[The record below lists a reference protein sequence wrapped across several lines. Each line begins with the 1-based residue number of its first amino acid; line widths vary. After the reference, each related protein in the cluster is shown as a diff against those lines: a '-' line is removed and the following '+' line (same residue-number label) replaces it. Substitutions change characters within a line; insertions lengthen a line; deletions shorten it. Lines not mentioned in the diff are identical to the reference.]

1 MKTFHPTFL
10 MLLCSGLLAMA
21 ITACAPV
28 ERLPFFADTRE
39 PSSFEKAGDPVIIPT
54 RVEIRGEQSEQAD
67 GSVPQEL
74 AVEEAVMLALR
85 HNSDL
90 RVNQLSPVISG
101 AFELIER
108 GVFDPE
114 IFAEARHFREKED
127 SDRGFTGVRRDD
139 STRETEIAAGVR
151 QILPSGTTLEA
162 AVGRETTVFDDDDE
176 EQEARVELSITQSLL
191 RGFGPSV
198 NLVSVRQA
206 EIDTLAS
213 IEELKGFINVLLA
226 DTETAY
232 WQYVLAL
239 KEIDIFVQS
248 LEVARKQREE
258 IELSIEV
265 GFLPEF
271 EAAAARAEEA
281 LRVQALIDAE
291 SLLEDRRLRL
301 LRLISPRLD
310 NLLDSRIMAV
320 TDPGV
325 SPQPIDNIEDR
336 LKLAEQ
342 IRPDL
347 GEARLRLHRNRLE
360 TIMTRN
366 GLLPR
371 LELFMTLG
379 KTGYG
384 DSFGD
389 SFGDVA
395 GDSYAITTGLRLSH
409 FLGNRAAEGANLAAF
424 AQRRQAEEAIENLR
438 QIVRLDVYLAINEAE
453 RLRRQI
459 EASRATRIFQ
469 EQTLKAEEERFEV
482 GSSTALLVAQA
493 QRDLLQAQIAEVETV
508 VNYRIALVQLYLV
521 EGSLIER
528 RGVQIAETRSGIG
541 L

>member
-1 MKTFHPTFL
+1 MIF
-10 MLLCSGLLAMA
+10 CGGLLAMV
-21 ITACAPV
+21 TAGCASV
-28 ERLPFFADTRE
+28 ERLPIFADTME
-39 PSSFEKAGDPVIIPT
+39 QPVFEKADDPALIPT
-54 RVEIRGEQSEQAD
+54 QLQIRGEPIMEKSESD
-67 GSVPQEL
+67 IPQEL
-74 AVEEAVMLALR
+74 AVEQAVMLALR

-90 RVNQLSPVISG
+90 QVNQLSPVIAG
-101 AFELIER
+101 TFELIER
-108 GVFDPE
+108 GVYDPE
-114 IFAEARHFREKED
+114 LFAELRYFREKRD
-127 SDRGFTGVRRDD
+127 SDRGGTIVRRDD
-139 STRETEIAAGVR
+139 STRETQFAAGVR

-162 AVGRETTVFDDDDE
+162 LVGRETTVFDEDDE
-176 EQEARVELSITQSLL
+176 EQEARAELSVTQSLL
-191 RGFGPSV
+191 RGFGSSV
-198 NLVSVRQA
+198 NLVSIRQA
-206 EIDTLAS
+206 EIDTMAS
-213 IEELKGFINVLLA
+213 IEELKGFINILLA

-232 WQYVLAL
+232 WQYVLAR
-239 KEIDIFVQS
+239 KEIDIFEQS

-281 LRVQALIDAE
+281 LRVQALINAE

-310 NLLDSRIMAV
+310 NARNSRIIAI

-325 SPQPIDNIEDR
+325 SPRPIDNTEDR

-379 KTGYG
+379 KNGYG
-384 DSFGD
+384 ESFGD
-389 SFGDVA
+389 SFSDVV
-395 GDSYAITTGLRLSH
+395 GDSYAFTAGLRLSH

-424 AQRRQAEEAIENLR
+424 AQRRQAVEAIENLR
-438 QIVRLDVYLAINEAE
+438 QIVQLDVYLAINEVE

-493 QRDLLQAQIAEVETV
+493 QRDLLRTQIAEVEAV
-508 VNYRIALVQLYLV
+508 VNYRIALVQLYLA

-528 RGVQIAETRSGIG
+528 RGVQVAETRSGIG